1 MYYKTTQDGDD
12 KVCEAVHKYA
22 VKCAQKS
29 YDEGKADGIKIGNAD
44 GITEGTVKTLINLVN
59 SGAITL
65 DYAIANSGL
74 DEEKFKSTAKELG
87 LSY

>member
-1 MYYKTTQDGDD
+1 MNYKIIQQGEEQ
-12 KVCEAVHKYA
+12 VCEAVHKYA

-59 SGAITL
+59 SGNITTSC
-65 DYAIANSGL
+65 AIANSGL
-74 DEEKFKSTAKELG
+74 SKEEFMSIAKKLG